1 LRQFTILARLLPL
14 NATLPFLESCPRK
27 KTIKINYHPA
37 FEPGLKNYFTMKH
50 YAFLKSMAVAAL
62 VLVANPSFTQQKDT
76 VSPNNKTEKPGPK
89 PYRLLTA
96 GKKITISSK
105 VNVKKVMIWTA
116 TGNRVLEQDNINSTN
131 YSHTISINE
140 KIFFVM
146 IETTDGKRFTE
157 KIGLN

>member
-1 LRQFTILARLLPL
+1 LRQITILARLLPL

-27 KTIKINYHPA
+27 KTIKINYRPA

-50 YAFLKSMAVAAL
+50 YAFLKSMAVALL
-62 VLVANPSFTQQKDT
+62 VLVANPSFTQLKDT
-76 VSPNNKTEKPGPK
+76 ASPNNKIQNSLPK
-89 PYRLLTA
+89 PYRILTA

-105 VNVKKVMIWTA
+105 VQVKKVMIWTS
-116 TGNRVLEQDNINSTN
+116 TGNRVLEQDNINAAN
-131 YSHTISINE
+131 FSHTISINE

>member
-1 LRQFTILARLLPL
+1 
-14 NATLPFLESCPRK
+14 
-27 KTIKINYHPA
+27 
-37 FEPGLKNYFTMKH
+37 MKH
-50 YAFLKSMAVAAL
+50 YAFLKSMAVALL

-76 VSPNNKTEKPGPK
+76 VSPGKKTETPASK

-96 GKKITISSK
+96 GKRITISSK
-105 VNVKKVMIWTA
+105 VAVKKVMIWTA
-116 TGNRVLEQDNINSTN
+116 TGNRVLEQDNINSNN
-131 YSHTISINE
+131 YSHTISVNE

>member
-1 LRQFTILARLLPL
+1 
-14 NATLPFLESCPRK
+14 
-27 KTIKINYHPA
+27 
-37 FEPGLKNYFTMKH
+37 MKR
-50 YAFLKSMAVAAL
+50 YAFLKPMVVAVL
-62 VLVANPSFTQQKDT
+62 VLVANPSFTQLKDT
-76 VSPNNKTEKPGPK
+76 VSPDHKTENPVAK

-105 VNVKKVMIWTA
+105 VAVKKVMIWTA
-116 TGNRVLEQDNINSTN
+116 TGNRVLEQDNINSNN
-131 YSHTISINE
+131 YSHTISVNE

>member
-1 LRQFTILARLLPL
+1 
-14 NATLPFLESCPRK
+14 
-27 KTIKINYHPA
+27 
-37 FEPGLKNYFTMKH
+37 MKR
-50 YAFLKSMAVAAL
+50 YAFLKSMAVAVL
-62 VLVANPSFTQQKDT
+62 VLVANPSFTQFKDT
-76 VSPNNKTEKPGPK
+76 VSPNTKTENPAPK
-89 PYRLLTA
+89 PYRLSTA
-96 GKKITISSK
+96 GKRITISSK

-116 TGNRVLEQDNINSTN
+116 TGNRVLEQDNINSNN

>member
-1 LRQFTILARLLPL
+1 
-14 NATLPFLESCPRK
+14 
-27 KTIKINYHPA
+27 
-37 FEPGLKNYFTMKH
+37 MKH

-62 VLVANPSFTQQKDT
+62 VLVANPSFTQLKDT
-76 VSPNNKTEKPGPK
+76 VSPNNKTEKTPK
-89 PYRLLTA
+89 PYRILTA

-105 VNVKKVMIWTA
+105 VAVKKVMIWTA
-116 TGNRVLEQDNINSTN
+116 TGNRVLEQDNINSNN